1 MTDCAVILMHLQN
14 IVFMLFKL
22 NDGLAFVTI
31 FPDHLFVSFVL
42 HQSYFKLLQN
52 IF

>member
-31 FPDHLFVSFVL
+31 FQDLFVSFVL
-42 HQSYFKLLQN
+42 HQSYFTFLQN